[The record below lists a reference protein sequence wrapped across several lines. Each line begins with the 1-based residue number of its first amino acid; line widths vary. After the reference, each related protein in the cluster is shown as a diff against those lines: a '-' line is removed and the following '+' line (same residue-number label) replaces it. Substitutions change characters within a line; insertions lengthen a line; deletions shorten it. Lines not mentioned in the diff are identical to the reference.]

1 MNSLSESDSTNYK
14 DVNNNLFVENG
25 VISYESIKTIINNGY
40 TDISSS
46 YSLKTLNIDNIS
58 VRSDYI
64 FINKEVTVMNNLKC
78 ENINENK
85 KMSSHIP
92 FICRWE

>member
-1 MNSLSESDSTNYK
+1 MNSLSESDSSNYTN
-14 DVNNNLFVENG
+14 VTNSLFVENG

-40 TDISSS
+40 NDISSS
-46 YSLKTLNIDNIS
+46 YSLKTLTIDNIS

-64 FINKEVTVMNNLKC
+64 FINKEVTVMSNVKC
-78 ENINENK
+78 ENINEEK
-85 KMSSHIP
+85 KISNHIP